1 MAKGISKGYAEVKEI
16 AHEQDKAL
24 WEAMREAM
32 VEANRKRSE
41 RMPTHPCMPRCALT
55 PCSSRAT

>member
-1 MAKGISKGYAEVKEI
+1 MAKGISKAYAELKEI

-32 VEANRKRSE
+32 VEANRKRKGGKKDG
-41 RMPTHPCMPRCALT
+41 TK
-55 PCSSRAT
+55 

>member
-24 WEAMREAM
+24 WPLCG
-32 VEANRKRSE
+32 KR
-41 RMPTHPCMPRCALT
+41 
-55 PCSSRAT
+55 